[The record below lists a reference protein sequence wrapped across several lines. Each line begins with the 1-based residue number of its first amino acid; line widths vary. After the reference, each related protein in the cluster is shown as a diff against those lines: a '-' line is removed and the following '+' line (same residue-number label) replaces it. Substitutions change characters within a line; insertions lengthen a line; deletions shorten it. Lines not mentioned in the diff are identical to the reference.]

1 MTKAN
6 NKINSFNQI
15 YKKNLLNYTFMHLNI
30 RKQIQTNKRS
40 TRPNLQFSLIFENS
54 IIKSLHSNKYSHPK
68 LYQDKG
74 IIAKILEPKSKRPL
88 SFLS

>member
-30 RKQIQTNKRS
+30 RKQIRTKKRS
-40 TRPNLQFSLIFENS
+40 TRIFNSLLFS
-54 IIKSLHSNKYSHPK
+54 
-68 LYQDKG
+68 
-74 IIAKILEPKSKRPL
+74 KIR
-88 SFLS
+88 